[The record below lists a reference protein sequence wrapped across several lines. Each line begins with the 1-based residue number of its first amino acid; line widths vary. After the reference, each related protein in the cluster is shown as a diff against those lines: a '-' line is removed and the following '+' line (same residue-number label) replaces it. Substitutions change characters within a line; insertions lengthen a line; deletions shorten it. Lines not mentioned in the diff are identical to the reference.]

1 MNFSNMEQKKK
12 DNRGGKRPGAGRK
25 MYSGSPRVTISARVA
40 QETKERIDQLR
51 KEGWST
57 GQLIDRMVADFQKK
71 EE

>member
-1 MNFSNMEQKKK
+1 
-12 DNRGGKRPGAGRK
+12 
-25 MYSGSPRVTISARVA
+25 MYSGSLRVTISARVA

-51 KEGWST
+51 KDGWST